1 MVKVTFRG
9 SVTSETVESTRYR
22 LLCASNLSTPLAV
35 ASPLPLEVLQET
47 DLKAKPEDLFPEN
60 SEQVLDQN
68 E

>member
-1 MVKVTFRG
+1 MGKLTFRG
-9 SVTSETVESTRYR
+9 SVTSETVESTRYG
-22 LLCASNLSTPLAV
+22 LLCANNLSTPLEV

-47 DLKAKPEDLFPEN
+47 DLKAKPEDLFPKN

>member
-1 MVKVTFRG
+1 MVKNTFRG
-9 SVTSETVESTRYR
+9 PITSETVESTRYG
-22 LLCASNLSTPLAV
+22 LLCANNLSTPLAL

-60 SEQVLDQN
+60 SEQVLEQN

>member
-1 MVKVTFRG
+1 MVKNTFRG
-9 SVTSETVESTRYR
+9 SVTSETVESTRYG
-22 LLCASNLSTPLAV
+22 LLCASNLSTPLEV

-60 SEQVLDQN
+60 SEQLLEQN

>member
-1 MVKVTFRG
+1 MVKGTFRG
-9 SVTSETVESTRYR
+9 SETSETVESTRYA
-22 LLCASNLSTPLAV
+22 LLCANNLSTPLEV

>member
-1 MVKVTFRG
+1 MGKLTFRG
-9 SVTSETVESTRYR
+9 SVTSETVESTRYG
-22 LLCASNLSTPLAV
+22 LLCANNLSTPLAV
-35 ASPLPLEVLQET
+35 ASPLPLEVLQVI